1 MSTPQR
7 PRILVIEDDADIREL
22 VQDYLQRQGF
32 RVDVGDGGVA
42 LDRFRS
48 IIGEPDL
55 IVFDIMLPGEDG
67 LSLCRRIRASSRVPI
82 LMLTARFDDVDRI
95 VGLEMGADDYL
106 GKPFNPRELAACI
119 RAILRRREPDPI
131 ARRRIAVGDILSIS
145 SPVRQCTRAKAR
157 SR

>member
-1 MSTPQR
+1 
-7 PRILVIEDDADIREL
+7 
-22 VQDYLQRQGF
+22 
-32 RVDVGDGGVA
+32 VGDGGVA

-48 IIGEPDL
+48 MIGEPDL
-55 IVFDIMLPGEDG
+55 IVLDIMLPGEDG

-82 LMLTARFDDVDRI
+82 LMLTARSDDVDRI

-106 GKPFNPRELAACI
+106 GKPSTRASSPPASAPSCAGASPIRSHAA
-119 RAILRRREPDPI
+119 ASPS
-131 ARRRIAVGDILSIS
+131 ATSSSIS